1 MLQEIHLLEVVLQ
14 ILVLIKR
21 LSQDLGASLASK
33 VTTTQPWGV
42 FKDWFYHLLRYDSFW
57 EAQRLLQSL
66 LHKLSRLECRILAR
80 HYLDK
85 AVTTGFGQESVR
97 IAVSFMLQCFHFCGV
112 GAPETKP
119 VVVAEWDEVMAWQ
132 APMSPVDL

>member
-1 MLQEIHLLEVVLQ
+1 MLQEIHLLEIDLQ
-14 ILVLIKR
+14 ILVLTRR
-21 LSQDLGASLASK
+21 LPQDLDASLTSEA
-33 VTTTQPWGV
+33 TTTEPWGV
-42 FKDWFYHLLRYDSFW
+42 FKDWFYHLLCYDYFW

-66 LHKLSRLECRILAR
+66 LHKLSRLECQILVR

-97 IAVSFMLQCFHFCGV
+97 IAVSSMLECFHFCGV

-119 VVVAEWDEVMAWQ
+119 LVVAEWDEVMAWQ
-132 APMSPVDL
+132 MPMSPVDL

>member
-14 ILVLIKR
+14 ILVLTRR
-21 LSQDLGASLASK
+21 LLQDLDASLTSK
-33 VTTTQPWGV
+33 ATTTEPWGV
-42 FKDWFYHLLRYDSFW
+42 FKDWFYHLLRYDYFW

-66 LHKLSRLECRILAR
+66 LHKLSRLECRILVR

-85 AVTTGFGQESVR
+85 AVTAGFGQESVR
-97 IAVSFMLQCFHFCGV
+97 IAVSSMLECFHFCGV

-119 VVVAEWDEVMAWQ
+119 LVVAEWDEVMAWQ
-132 APMSPVDL
+132 MPMSPVDL